1 MQVLRTNINKR
12 YSKSLKIPCRLCS
25 QGSDT
30 RWWQLSNYT
39 TWEVFYPAS
48 NAEDGVPRILSF
60 LSQEEFLTSILGYF
74 LKNLVFPCYFV
85 LNLTNKKNKKNKKIM
100 EGTKYIYIP
109 ISRSMHFYSWH
120 FRNLSDGPCYRGQST
135 QLTELLNIH
144 TFKALGVH
152 FTFLQPDPKASSEKR
167 LKWTPSVGYVVTT
180 KWKMCWTA
188 I

>member
-1 MQVLRTNINKR
+1 MR
-12 YSKSLKIPCRLCS
+12 S
-25 QGSDT
+25 
-30 RWWQLSNYT
+30 
-39 TWEVFYPAS
+39 
-48 NAEDGVPRILSF
+48 ILSCQQCRGW
-60 LSQEEFLTSILGYF
+60 STKNIEFSLTSILGYF

-85 LNLTNKKNKKNKKIM
+85 LNLTNKKNLKNQKIM

>member
-74 LKNLVFPCYFV
+74 LKNVVFPCYFV
-85 LNLTNKKNKKNKKIM
+85 LNLTNKKIKKIKKSWRAQNTSIFPSL
-100 EGTKYIYIP
+100 EACTSTADILGIYLMVLVIEDKV
-109 ISRSMHFYSWH
+109 H
-120 FRNLSDGPCYRGQST
+120 N
-135 QLTELLNIH
+135 LLN
-144 TFKALGVH
+144 
-152 FTFLQPDPKASSEKR
+152 S
-167 LKWTPSVGYVVTT
+167 
-180 KWKMCWTA
+180 
-188 I
+188 